1 MKRKELFLKYKK
13 IIIGISLLAIII
25 IVSLVVSISH
35 NPDSNMDNLAA
46 NPANVSDDLKPAADA
61 LETESPQSEATQ
73 AESEAPTTTTSTEV
87 STPITTSE
95 ISDKSVLFTFYS
107 SSAQNVYLAGEM
119 NNWSTTAN
127 EMRKNGNWFTTSIPL
142 EGNVEYKFVV
152 DGT

>member
-73 AESEAPTTTTSTEV
+73 AESESPATTTST
-87 STPITTSE
+87 SITTSE

-107 SSAQNVYLAGEM
+107 SSAQNVYLAGEI

-127 EMRKNGNWFTTSIPL
+127 
-142 EGNVEYKFVV
+142 
-152 DGT
+152 